1 MVEDEAE
8 AFILGSG
15 TGALLAFGEG
25 SVPEVEGN
33 PEEGIWGGDWEG
45 EMADLRTS
53 TGITATSP
61 PNRTSK

>member
-1 MVEDEAE
+1 MVEEEAE

-25 SVPEVEGN
+25 SVPEVEGK

-45 EMADLRTS
+45 NRAVLRTCI
-53 TGITATSP
+53 GITATSLP
-61 PNRTSK
+61 ARTSK